1 MTTTWLPALFA
12 ASPLI
17 VVGIGALLLMLAEA
31 LGRPAPR
38 PDADEA
44 AATDVGSG
52 RAGELAIGAAVI
64 LFAGGVFALSL
75 WLVGPET
82 LPGAARL
89 APYLLVDR
97 FFAVFAMVLCLG
109 GGLAALLGGGYLAEH
124 EIDRGEF
131 FPLLVLSTLGAMALA
146 GAGDLLTLFVALE
159 TMSVGVY
166 AMIALRRTG
175 RSIEASLK
183 YLLLGGFAGALML
196 FGAALL
202 YGATGH
208 TDLVGIG
215 AAVRTIGTA
224 GGTVPA
230 SLVLVAMT
238 LIIAGLA
245 FKVAAVPFHMWT
257 PDAYEGAPT
266 PTTTFMAVVV
276 KGAAFAILLRV
287 LLGAFGDDRLMSW
300 GSGWPPA
307 LAALAVVTMT
317 VANLIAGRQESVK
330 RMLAYS
336 SIAHAGYLLVGV
348 VAVVRSETAEASVL
362 VYLLAYT
369 VSTVGAFG
377 ALILCGSRGAE
388 AVSYED
394 LAGLGRRHSAVALV
408 FSLFLLSLAGIPP
421 TAGFFGKLAVF
432 QAAIDAE
439 LYALA
444 VIGLL
449 NSLVGAY
456 YYLRVLVYLYMRE
469 PAPAAPRALP
479 MRSGSVAVA
488 LGVAAFLVL
497 WWGIFPVS
505 VGSGFSA
512 APTVVSAAP

>member
-1 MTTTWLPALFA
+1 MSGWLPALFA

-17 VVGIGALLLMLAEA
+17 VVGGGALLLMLAEA

-38 PDADEA
+38 PEDDGVTV
-44 AATDVGSG
+44 TDVGSG
-52 RAGELAIGAAVI
+52 RAGELAVGSAVT

-75 WLVGPET
+75 WLVGPEA

-97 FFAVFAMVLCLG
+97 FFALLAVVLCLG

-124 EIDRGEF
+124 EIDRSEF

-146 GAGDLLTLFVALE
+146 GAGDLLTLFIALE

-166 AMIALRRTG
+166 AMIGLRRT
-175 RSIEASLK
+175 RRAIEASLK
-183 YLLLGGFAGALML
+183 YFLLGGFASATML

-215 AAVRTIGTA
+215 AAVRTVGAA
-224 GGTVPA
+224 GAAVSAP
-230 SLVLVAMT
+230 LVLLAMA
-238 LIIAGLA
+238 LLIAGLG

-300 GSGWPPA
+300 GTGWPPA
-307 LAALAVVTMT
+307 LAVLSVLTMT

-348 VAVVRSETAEASVL
+348 VAVVRSPAAEASVL

-377 ALILCGSRGAE
+377 ALILCGRRGAE

-394 LAGLGRRHSAVALV
+394 LAGLGRRHPAVALV

-444 VIGLL
+444 IIGLL
-449 NSLVGAY
+449 NSLLGAY

-469 PAPAAPRALP
+469 PAPDAPRAAPL
-479 MRSGSVAVA
+479 RSGSVAVA
-488 LGVAAFLVL
+488 LGIAAFLVL
-497 WWGIFPVS
+497 WWGIFPLSFGPDVTAAPAVVS
-505 VGSGFSA
+505 V
-512 APTVVSAAP
+512 AP

>member
-1 MTTTWLPALFA
+1 MSAWLPALFA

-17 VVGIGALLLMLAEA
+17 VVGVGALLLMLAEA

-38 PDADEA
+38 PEDDGVTV
-44 AATDVGSG
+44 TDVGSG
-52 RAGELAIGAAVI
+52 RAGELAVGSAVT
-64 LFAGGVFALSL
+64 LFAGGVFALAL
-75 WLVGPET
+75 WLVGPEA

-89 APYLLVDR
+89 APYLLIDR
-97 FFAVFAMVLCLG
+97 FFALLAAVLCLG

-124 EIDRGEF
+124 EIDRSEF

-166 AMIALRRTG
+166 AMIGLRRTP
-175 RSIEASLK
+175 RAIEASLK
-183 YLLLGGFAGALML
+183 YFLLGGFASAMML

-208 TDLVGIG
+208 TDLGGIG
-215 AAVRTIGTA
+215 AAVRTA
-224 GGTVPA
+224 GATGAAVPA
-230 SLVLVAMT
+230 SLVLLAMSL
-238 LIIAGLA
+238 LIVGLG

-276 KGAAFAILLRV
+276 KGAAFATLLRV
-287 LLGAFGDDRLMSW
+287 LLGAFGDDRLLSW
-300 GSGWPPA
+300 GTGWPPA
-307 LAALAVVTMT
+307 LAALSVLTMT

-348 VAVVRSETAEASVL
+348 VAVIRSSAAEASVL

-377 ALILCGSRGAE
+377 ALILCGRRGAE

-394 LAGLGRRHSAVALV
+394 LAGLGRRHPAVALV
-408 FSLFLLSLAGIPP
+408 FSVFLLSLAGIPP

-444 VIGLL
+444 IIGLL
-449 NSLVGAY
+449 NSLLGAY

-469 PAPAAPRALP
+469 PAPAAPRAAPL
-479 MRSGSVAVA
+479 RSGSVAVA
-488 LGVAAFLVL
+488 LGIAAFLVL
-497 WWGIFPVS
+497 WWGIFPLSFGTDVTAAPAAVS
-505 VGSGFSA
+505 V
-512 APTVVSAAP
+512 AP